1 MKAAVVRQEC
11 DGQVEIKDIPLRP
24 LEAGEALVE
33 VEYCGLCHTDLH
45 VAAGDFGKKPG
56 RVIGHEGIGIVTK
69 IAPDVKSLKIGDR
82 VSIAWF
88 HAGCGSCEYCIS
100 GQETFC
106 RNVLN
111 SGYSVDGGMAEQCI
125 VKADYAVKVPEGL
138 DPAQATSV
146 TCAGVTTYKGI
157 KVADTKPGQ
166 WLAVFGIGGLGTL
179 AVEYGKKVFNN
190 KVVAISNSDS
200 QLELCKELGAD
211 LLVNPKKVADVG
223 AYIKEHTGGGVHGA
237 VVTSVTKT
245 AFNQAIESV
254 RPLGRVVALG
264 LPSETMDL
272 SIPKTVLDGIQ
283 VLGSLVGTRQDL
295 AEAFQFSAEGKVVPI
310 VEKRPL
316 EDINDMINEMREGKI
331 RGRMVVDMKMKKQK

>member
-1 MKAAVVRQEC
+1 MKAAVIRQDC
-11 DGQVEIKDIPLRP
+11 NGQVELKDVPVRSLQS
-24 LEAGEALVE
+24 GEALVE

-56 RVIGHEGIGIVTK
+56 RVIGHEGVGIVTK

-88 HAGCGSCEYCIS
+88 HAGCGVCEYCIS
-100 GQETFC
+100 GNETFC
-106 RNVLN
+106 RSALN

-125 VKADYAVKVPEGL
+125 VKADYAVKVPDGL

-179 AVEYGKKVFNN
+179 AVEYGKNVFNN

-200 QLELCKELGAD
+200 QLELCKKLGAD
-211 LLVNPKKVADVG
+211 LVVNPKKVDDVG
-223 AYIKEHTGGGVHGA
+223 AYIKEYTGGGVHGA
-237 VVTSVTKT
+237 VVTSVTKVG
-245 AFNQAIESV
+245 FNQAINSV

-283 VLGSLVGTRQDL
+283 VLGSLVGTREDL
-295 AEAFQFSAEGKVVPI
+295 AEAFRFSAEGKVVPI
-310 VEKRPL
+310 VEKRPFD
-316 EDINDMINEMREGKI
+316 DINDMIDEMRAGKI
-331 RGRMVVDMKMKKQK
+331 QGRMVIDMKMKKSK

>member
-1 MKAAVVRQEC
+1 MKAAVIRQDC
-11 DGQVEIKDIPLRP
+11 NGQVELKDVPVRSLQS
-24 LEAGEALVE
+24 GEALVE

-56 RVIGHEGIGIVTK
+56 RVIGHEGVGVVTK

-88 HAGCGSCEYCIS
+88 HAGCGVCEYCIS
-100 GQETFC
+100 GNETFC
-106 RNVLN
+106 RSALN

-125 VKADYAVKVPEGL
+125 VKADYAVKVPDGL

-179 AVEYGKKVFNN
+179 AVEYGKNVFNN

-200 QLELCKELGAD
+200 QLELCKKLGAD
-211 LLVNPKKVADVG
+211 LVVNPKKVDDVG

-237 VVTSVTKT
+237 VVTSVTKVG
-245 AFNQAIESV
+245 FNQAINSV

-283 VLGSLVGTRQDL
+283 VLGSLVGTREDL
-295 AEAFQFSAEGKVVPI
+295 AEAFRFSAEGKVVPI
-310 VEKRPL
+310 VEKRPFD
-316 EDINDMINEMREGKI
+316 DINDMIDEMRAGKI
-331 RGRMVVDMKMKKQK
+331 QGRMVIDMKMKKSK

>member
-1 MKAAVVRQEC
+1 MRAAVIRQDC
-11 DGQVEIKDIPLRP
+11 NGQVELKDVPVRA
-24 LEAGEALVE
+24 LESGEALVE

-56 RVIGHEGIGIVTK
+56 RVIGHEGVGIVTK

-88 HAGCGSCEYCIS
+88 HAGCGVCEFCIS
-100 GQETFC
+100 GNETFC
-106 RNVLN
+106 RSALN

-125 VKADYAVKVPEGL
+125 VKADYAVKVPDGL

-179 AVEYGKKVFNN
+179 AVEYGKNVFNN

-200 QLELCKELGAD
+200 QLELCKKLGAD
-211 LLVNPKKVADVG
+211 LVVNPKKVDDVG

-245 AFNQAIESV
+245 GFNQAINSV

-283 VLGSLVGTRQDL
+283 VLGSLVGTREDL
-295 AEAFQFSAEGKVVPI
+295 AEAFRFSAEGKVVPI
-310 VEKRPL
+310 VEKRPFD
-316 EDINDMINEMREGKI
+316 DINDMIDEMRAGKI
-331 RGRMVVDMKMKKQK
+331 QGRMVVDMKMKKKN

>member
-1 MKAAVVRQEC
+1 MKAAVIRQDC
-11 DGQVEIKDIPLRP
+11 NGQVELKDVPVRSLQS
-24 LEAGEALVE
+24 GEALVE

-56 RVIGHEGIGIVTK
+56 RVIGHEGVGIVTK

-88 HAGCGSCEYCIS
+88 HAGCGVCEYCIS
-100 GQETFC
+100 GNETFC
-106 RNVLN
+106 RSALN

-125 VKADYAVKVPEGL
+125 VKADYAVKVPDGL

-179 AVEYGKKVFNN
+179 AVEYGKNVFNN

-200 QLELCKELGAD
+200 QLELCKKLGAD
-211 LLVNPKKVADVG
+211 LVVNPKKVDDVG

-237 VVTSVTKT
+237 VVTSVTKVG
-245 AFNQAIESV
+245 FNQAINSV

-283 VLGSLVGTRQDL
+283 VLGSLVGTREDL
-295 AEAFQFSAEGKVVPI
+295 AEAFRFSAEGKVVPI
-310 VEKRPL
+310 VEKRPFD
-316 EDINDMINEMREGKI
+316 DINDMIDEMRAGKI
-331 RGRMVVDMKMKKQK
+331 QGRMVIDMKMKKSK

>member
-1 MKAAVVRQEC
+1 MKAAVIRQDC
-11 DGQVEIKDIPLRP
+11 NGQVELKDVPIRP
-24 LEAGEALVE
+24 LESGEALVE

-56 RVIGHEGIGIVTK
+56 RVIGHEGVGVVTK

-88 HAGCGSCEYCIS
+88 YAGCGVCEYCIS
-100 GQETFC
+100 GNETFC
-106 RNVLN
+106 RSAVN
-111 SGYSVDGGMAEQCI
+111 SGYTVDGGMAEQCI

-138 DPAQATSV
+138 DPAQATSI

-179 AVEYGKKVFNN
+179 AVEYGKNVFNN

-200 QLELCKELGAD
+200 QLELCKKLGAD
-211 LLVNPKKVADVG
+211 LTVNPKKVADVG
-223 AYIKEHTGGGVHGA
+223 AYIKEHTGGGAHGA
-237 VVTSVTKT
+237 VVTSVTKVG
-245 AFNQAIESV
+245 FNQAINSV

-283 VLGSLVGTRQDL
+283 VLGSLVGTREDL
-295 AEAFQFSAEGKVVPI
+295 AEAFRFSAEGKIVPI
-310 VEKRPL
+310 VEKRPF
-316 EDINDMINEMREGKI
+316 EDINDMIDEMRAGKI
-331 RGRMVVDMKMKKQK
+331 QGRMVIDMKMKK

>member
-1 MKAAVVRQEC
+1 MKAAVIRDNC
-11 DGQVEIKDIPLRP
+11 DGQVDLKEIELRP

-56 RVIGHEGIGIVTK
+56 RVIGHEGVGIVTK
-69 IAPDVKSLKIGDR
+69 IAPDVKSLKVGDR

-88 HAGCGSCEYCIS
+88 HAGCGTCEYCIS
-100 GQETFC
+100 GNETFC
-106 RNVLN
+106 RQALN

-179 AVEYGKKVFNN
+179 AIEYGKNVFNN

-200 QLELCKELGAD
+200 QLELCKKLGAD
-211 LLVNPKKVADVG
+211 LVVNPKKVEDVG
-223 AYIKEHTGGGVHGA
+223 EFIKQHTDGGVHGA
-237 VVTSVTKT
+237 VVTSVSKT
-245 AFNQAIESV
+245 SFNQAINSV
-254 RPLGRVVALG
+254 RPLGKVVALG

-272 SIPKTVLDGIQ
+272 SIPKTVLDGVQ

-310 VEKRPL
+310 VQKRPF
-316 EDINDMINEMREGKI
+316 EDINDMIDEMKAGKI
-331 RGRMVVDMKMKKQK
+331 QGRMVIDMKMRKKN

>member
-1 MKAAVVRQEC
+1 V
-11 DGQVEIKDIPLRP
+11 
-24 LEAGEALVE
+24 
-33 VEYCGLCHTDLH
+33 
-45 VAAGDFGKKPG
+45 
-56 RVIGHEGIGIVTK
+56 
-69 IAPDVKSLKIGDR
+69 GDR

-88 HAGCGSCEYCIS
+88 YAGCGVCEYCIS
-100 GQETFC
+100 GHETFC
-106 RNVLN
+106 RSAVN
-111 SGYSVDGGMAEQCI
+111 SGYTVDGGMAEQCI
-125 VKADYAVKVPEGL
+125 VKADYAVKVPDGL

-200 QLELCKELGAD
+200 QLELCKKLGAD
-211 LLVNPKKVADVG
+211 LTVNPKKIADVG
-223 AYIKEHTGGGVHGA
+223 AYIKEHTNGGVHGA
-237 VVTSVTKT
+237 VVTSVTKVG
-245 AFNQAIESV
+245 FNQAINSV

-283 VLGSLVGTRQDL
+283 VLGSLVGTREDL
-295 AEAFQFSAEGKVVPI
+295 AEAFRFSAEGKVVPM
-310 VEKRPL
+310 VEKRPF
-316 EDINDMINEMREGKI
+316 EDINDMIDEMRAGKI
-331 RGRMVVDMKMKKQK
+331 QGRMVIDMKMKKQK

>member
-1 MKAAVVRQEC
+1 MRAAVIRQDC
-11 DGQVEIKDIPLRP
+11 NGQVELKDVPVRA
-24 LEAGEALVE
+24 LESGEALVE

-56 RVIGHEGIGIVTK
+56 RVIGHEGVGIVTK

-88 HAGCGSCEYCIS
+88 HAGCGVCEFCIS
-100 GQETFC
+100 GHETFC
-106 RNVLN
+106 RSALN

-125 VKADYAVKVPEGL
+125 VKADYAVKVPDGL

-179 AVEYGKKVFNN
+179 AVEYGKNVFNN

-200 QLELCKELGAD
+200 QLELCKKLGAD
-211 LLVNPKKVADVG
+211 LVVNPKKVDDVG

-245 AFNQAIESV
+245 GFNQAINSV

-283 VLGSLVGTRQDL
+283 VLGSLVGTREDL
-295 AEAFQFSAEGKVVPI
+295 AEAFRFSAEGKVVPI
-310 VEKRPL
+310 VEKRPF
-316 EDINDMINEMREGKI
+316 DDINEMIDEMRAGKI
-331 RGRMVVDMKMKKQK
+331 QGRMVVDMKMKKKN

>member
-1 MKAAVVRQEC
+1 MKAAVIRQDC
-11 DGQVEIKDIPLRP
+11 NGQVELKDIPIRP
-24 LEAGEALVE
+24 LESGEALVE

-56 RVIGHEGIGIVTK
+56 RVIGHEGVGIVTK
-69 IAPDVKSLKIGDR
+69 IASDVKSLKVGDR

-88 HAGCGSCEYCIS
+88 YAGCGVCEYCIS
-100 GQETFC
+100 GHETFC
-106 RNVLN
+106 RNAVN
-111 SGYSVDGGMAEQCI
+111 SGYTVDGGMAEQCI
-125 VKADYAVKVPEGL
+125 VKADYAVKVPDGL

-200 QLELCKELGAD
+200 QLELCKKLGAD
-211 LLVNPKKVADVG
+211 LVVNPKKVTDVG

-237 VVTSVTKT
+237 VVTSVTKVG
-245 AFNQAIESV
+245 FNQAINSV

-283 VLGSLVGTRQDL
+283 VLGSLVGTREDL
-295 AEAFQFSAEGKVVPI
+295 AEAFRFSAEGKVVPM
-310 VEKRPL
+310 VEKRPF
-316 EDINDMINEMREGKI
+316 EDINDMIEEMRAGKI
-331 RGRMVVDMKMKKQK
+331 QGRMVIDMKMKKQK

>member
-1 MKAAVVRQEC
+1 MRAAVIRQDC
-11 DGQVEIKDIPLRP
+11 NGQVELKDVPVRA
-24 LEAGEALVE
+24 LETGEALVE

-56 RVIGHEGIGIVTK
+56 RVIGHEGVGIVTK

-88 HAGCGSCEYCIS
+88 HAGCGVCEFCIS
-100 GQETFC
+100 GNETFC
-106 RNVLN
+106 RSALN

-125 VKADYAVKVPEGL
+125 VKADYAVKVPDGL

-179 AVEYGKKVFNN
+179 AVEYGKNVFNN

-200 QLELCKELGAD
+200 QLELCKKLGAD
-211 LLVNPKKVADVG
+211 LVVNPKKVDDVG

-245 AFNQAIESV
+245 GFNQAINSV

-283 VLGSLVGTRQDL
+283 VLGSLVGTREDL
-295 AEAFQFSAEGKVVPI
+295 AEAFRFSAEGKVVPI
-310 VEKRPL
+310 VEKRPFD
-316 EDINDMINEMREGKI
+316 DINDMIDEMRAGKI
-331 RGRMVVDMKMKKQK
+331 QGRMVVDMKMKKKN